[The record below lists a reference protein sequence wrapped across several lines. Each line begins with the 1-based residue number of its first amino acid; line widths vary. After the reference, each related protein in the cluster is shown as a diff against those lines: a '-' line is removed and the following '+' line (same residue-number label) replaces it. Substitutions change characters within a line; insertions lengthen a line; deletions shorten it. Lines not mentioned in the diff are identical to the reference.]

1 MLPPRWIKRVRTP
14 VMPDALSHRQS
25 KQSFIR
31 KGEVDVWQFSKSQL
45 GDKKKYPYSVT
56 QFVNTS
62 LVSSDKRFS
71 EVEMSLSA
79 KRGDDPSLR
88 CWGRTLAE
96 RVFSLREVRRS
107 SSRTQIQLKKKII
120 TSSVVTTTWNP
131 EKGWRHRPMKS
142 RMASPGRGKS
152 LLQKRG
158 HMAHWERSSVMCQ
171 LLFCGASRYLAR
183 CFLPVDGAE
192 RERRSGFSTVR
203 RARNLTRGRGAQ
215 NDRLRRDGWI
225 SSRRRRD
232 SAPSAYVLPGTEGV
246 KKRGKVGA
254 ER

>member
-107 SSRTQIQLKKKII
+107 SSRTQIQLKKNNYI
-120 TSSVVTTTWNP
+120 
-131 EKGWRHRPMKS
+131 
-142 RMASPGRGKS
+142 
-152 LLQKRG
+152 
-158 HMAHWERSSVMCQ
+158 
-171 LLFCGASRYLAR
+171 
-183 CFLPVDGAE
+183 
-192 RERRSGFSTVR
+192 
-203 RARNLTRGRGAQ
+203 
-215 NDRLRRDGWI
+215 I
-225 SSRRRRD
+225 SSDNNMKPRKGMTTSTYEVSYGLSGQR
-232 SAPSAYVLPGTEGV
+232 
-246 KKRGKVGA
+246 
-254 ER
+254 